1 MLEECQEVYFLEYI
15 KLLNTEYIKTVHLFV
30 HSVESIKIQRLQ
42 SCFFLKA
49 CILLHTFQNQ

>member
-30 HSVESIKIQRLQ
+30 YSVESY
-42 SCFFLKA
+42 
-49 CILLHTFQNQ
+49 